1 MPESPELAYSRDRL
15 KQLVEGCALTDLIVD
30 PKGRYAK
37 KAPEGLEV
45 FLREKEIKGS
55 PRVKEVATKGKFMW
69 WRFNFPC
76 DSEDWYMHCTY
87 GMSGSWNTYSTKH
100 SAFSVTYNDSG
111 VPITRDTRSLFFNDP
126 RHFGTIKFVK
136 GSALHVKKLKTL
148 GPCILTDDVT
158 PEIFAQNVLK
168 KPARTI
174 AEALMD
180 QSVVSGVGNYIK
192 AEALFRSGV
201 SPWRQVTEISSVE
214 YVSLCESVVTVASES
229 YAAQGATISTYRTV
243 DGHEGTTQFN
253 FKVYS
258 MKQCPKGHDVRREET
273 PEGRTSHWCPQCQK

>member
-1 MPESPELAYSRDRL
+1 MPEGPELAYSRDRL
-15 KQLVEGCALTDLIVD
+15 KQLVEGQALTDLVVGTS
-30 PKGRYAK
+30 GRYSK
-37 KAPEGLEV
+37 KPPEGLDA
-45 FLREKEIKGS
+45 FLHEKQIKGS

-87 GMSGSWNTYSTKH
+87 GMSGGWYTYATKH
-100 SAFSVTYNDSG
+100 AAFSVTYNESG
-111 VPITRDTRSLFFNDP
+111 IPITRDTKRLFFNDP

-136 GSALHVKKLKTL
+136 GRPAHDKKLSTL
-148 GPCILTDDVT
+148 GPCILTSTLTSDL
-158 PEIFAQNVLK
+158 FAQNVLK

-192 AEALFRSGV
+192 AEVLFRSGV
-201 SPWRQVTEISSVE
+201 SPWRPVTEITPAE

-229 YAAQGATISTYRTV
+229 YATQGATISTYKTV